1 MTWAKIMVADARDPK
16 GSRLDHQME
25 EWDVEGAEEIL
36 GLCNPNRAEG
46 VDAEFV
52 AGVLRVVGPVSGM
65 ERVMMMVS
73 LNLDLEGLC
82 KREDIHSNCPFFRY
96 CKNCKRTKRCKG
108 WPLRK
113 NGIGMLA
120 KCHVCT
126 DHGKKKKRELMV
138 SIHFCSQQCSQQCSH
153 FEEKAREYFSR
164 IEQPF
169 LHVPIKAKH

>member
-1 MTWAKIMVADARDPK
+1 MTWAKIMEADARDPK
-16 GSRLDHQME
+16 GSRLDHRME

-65 ERVMMMVS
+65 EGVMMMVS

-108 WPLRK
+108 WPLRE

-120 KCHVCT
+120 KCHACN
-126 DHGKKKKRELMV
+126 DR
-138 SIHFCSQQCSQQCSH
+138 Q
-153 FEEKAREYFSR
+153 
-164 IEQPF
+164 
-169 LHVPIKAKH
+169 IK